1 MKASGLGKDAYIGGP
16 LNTHAKSLLPIEQI
30 KKSRFY
36 QEYPCR
42 GVPNI
47 GDIDGSFESLW
58 VFYGMVFDKRVVFHL
73 SAWLMRRI
81 YVFVW
86 SKQTIEELKKKNGN
100 LQNNQRVAISYLWEV
115 CDDRMLAREYNLF
128 QSLSCVGF
136 GLKVDN

>member
-1 MKASGLGKDAYIGGP
+1 
-16 LNTHAKSLLPIEQI
+16 
-30 KKSRFY
+30 
-36 QEYPCR
+36 
-42 GVPNI
+42 
-47 GDIDGSFESLW
+47 
-58 VFYGMVFDKRVVFHL
+58 MVFDKRVVFHL

-128 QSLSCVGF
+128 QSLGCVGF